1 MKNRT
6 VLGILCLILA
16 LLLAFGLAPIVNKLS
31 DGQVS
36 VVRMKAD
43 AVQGHKI
50 TEDDIE
56 IVSVGAVNLPSGVM
70 KEKETVVG
78 KYAVSDLWKGDYL
91 VPAKLADSGD
101 SAEDVFRSLDGS
113 HVAVSVTIP
122 SFAGGLSG
130 KLLNGDIVSLIV
142 YRSEKKESI
151 SPEALKYVRVITST
165 TAGGLDRDELK
176 QKEDGTYELPS
187 TITLLATP
195 EQARMLAEYE
205 NSGRIHAALVCR
217 GDEKRASK
225 LLKEQAEI
233 LEQLAEE
240 QAGED
245 DHG

>member
-16 LLLAFGLAPIVNKLS
+16 LVLAFGLAPIVNKFS
-31 DGQVS
+31 DGRLS

-43 AVQGHKI
+43 TARGHKI

-56 IVSVGAVNLPSGVM
+56 IVSVGAVNLPSDIIKD
-70 KEKETVVG
+70 KEAVVG
-78 KYAVSDLWKGDYL
+78 KYAASELWKGDYL
-91 VPAKLADSGD
+91 FPSKLSETAD
-101 SAEDVFRSLDGS
+101 SAEDIFRGLDGTQ
-113 HVAVSVTIP
+113 VAVSVTIP
-122 SFAGGLSG
+122 TFAGGLSG

-142 YRSEKKESI
+142 YNSEKKKSFE
-151 SPEALKYVRVITST
+151 PEELKYVRVITST
-165 TAGGLDRDELK
+165 TAGGLDRDEVK

-187 TITLLATP
+187 TITLLVT

-217 GDEKRASK
+217 GDEKQAKK

-233 LEQLAEE
+233 LEQLAEQ